1 MSTVPPAGDV
11 NIRGIRDF
19 YNRMTGSNVDSRP
32 TSRYVDVIVREK
44 HAIMTTAT
52 RRHYT
57 EKVNR
62 SSSTFEVP
70 PRGSHPTRHF
80 IAKKMK
86 NEKGEKKGEM
96 ERKENTK
103 NFIEKTRGLSKNGC
117 VSSNIGQTERVY
129 GIWPRVNLVAMPK
142 R

>member
-1 MSTVPPAGDV
+1 MSAVPPAGDV

-70 PRGSHPTRHF
+70 PGGSHPTRHF

-86 NEKGEKKGEM
+86 NEKGKKKEKWR
-96 ERKENTK
+96 ERK
-103 NFIEKTRGLSKNGC
+103 TRRTS
-117 VSSNIGQTERVY
+117 
-129 GIWPRVNLVAMPK
+129 
-142 R
+142 

>member
-1 MSTVPPAGDV
+1 MSAVPPAGDV

-70 PRGSHPTRHF
+70 PGGSHPTRHF
-80 IAKKMK
+80 IAK
-86 NEKGEKKGEM
+86 
-96 ERKENTK
+96 ENTK
-103 NFIEKTRGLSKNGC
+103 DFIEKSRGLSKNGC